1 MDCAK
6 ARFLLY
12 AYLDRELSSGEAEAL
27 SRHLADCS
35 RCQTR
40 AQAARG
46 LARVLRS
53 RVDRARVPNRL
64 RLRLQQ
70 LGEPAVRPRYP
81 AFAMAAAILLMI
93 LPLVT
98 DESLRGGH
106 GLARAG
112 LGPAGPASKA
122 SSPLVSRRLTGTL
135 VCLHCEARHEA
146 GLCPLPEARHEP
158 ALCAD
163 DGEVWRLMA
172 RDPSFG
178 RPSRWKGLRFPSLG
192 SCARA
197 GSDTS
202 FQFSVFSSQFFS
214 PGLSSPLTT
223 KN

>member
-40 AQAARG
+40 ARAARG

-53 RVDRARVPNRL
+53 RVDRATVPNRL

-106 GLARAG
+106 GVARAG
-112 LGPAGPASKA
+112 LGPAGSVSKA
-122 SSPLVSRRLTGTL
+122 YPLVSRRLTGTL

-178 RPSRWKGLRFPSLG
+178 SVSSGQTVTVEGIAFPQSGFLRASRVGY
-192 SCARA
+192 
-197 GSDTS
+197 
-202 FQFSVFSSQFFS
+202 
-214 PGLSSPLTT
+214 
-223 KN
+223 

>member
-53 RVDRARVPNRL
+53 RVDRATVPNRL

-70 LGEPAVRPRYP
+70 LGEPVVRPRYP

-106 GLARAG
+106 GVAKAG

-122 SSPLVSRRLTGTL
+122 SPLVSRRLTGTL

-178 RPSRWKGLRFPSLG
+178 SVSAGQTVTVEGIAFPQSGFLRASRVGY
-192 SCARA
+192 
-197 GSDTS
+197 
-202 FQFSVFSSQFFS
+202 
-214 PGLSSPLTT
+214 
-223 KN
+223 

>member
-53 RVDRARVPNRL
+53 RMDRATVPNRL

-122 SSPLVSRRLTGTL
+122 SPLVSRRLTGTL

-178 RPSRWKGLRFPSLG
+178 SVSSGQTVTVEGIAFPQSGFLRASRVGY
-192 SCARA
+192 
-197 GSDTS
+197 
-202 FQFSVFSSQFFS
+202 
-214 PGLSSPLTT
+214 
-223 KN
+223 

>member
-53 RVDRARVPNRL
+53 RVDRATVPNRL

-122 SSPLVSRRLTGTL
+122 SPLVSRRLTGTL

-178 RPSRWKGLRFPSLG
+178 SVSSGQTVTVEGIAFPQSGFLRASRVGY
-192 SCARA
+192 
-197 GSDTS
+197 
-202 FQFSVFSSQFFS
+202 
-214 PGLSSPLTT
+214 
-223 KN
+223 

>member
-53 RVDRARVPNRL
+53 RVDRATVPNRL

-106 GLARAG
+106 GVARAG
-112 LGPAGPASKA
+112 LVPAGPTSKA
-122 SSPLVSRRLTGTL
+122 SALVSRRLTGTL

-178 RPSRWKGLRFPSLG
+178 SVSSGQTVTVEGIAFPQSGFLRASRVGY
-192 SCARA
+192 
-197 GSDTS
+197 
-202 FQFSVFSSQFFS
+202 
-214 PGLSSPLTT
+214 
-223 KN
+223 

>member
-53 RVDRARVPNRL
+53 RVDRATVPNRL

-93 LPLVT
+93 LPLVR

-106 GLARAG
+106 GVARAG

-122 SSPLVSRRLTGTL
+122 SPLVSRQVTGTL

-146 GLCPLPEARHEP
+146 GLCPLPETRHEP
-158 ALCAD
+158 AVCAD

-172 RDPSFG
+172 RDSSFG
-178 RPSRWKGLRFPSLG
+178 SVSAGQTVTVEGIAFPQSGFLRASRVGY
-192 SCARA
+192 
-197 GSDTS
+197 
-202 FQFSVFSSQFFS
+202 
-214 PGLSSPLTT
+214 
-223 KN
+223 